1 MALLHDPS
9 VQSSLLARLDRLRP
23 DSTPRWGTMSVDQML
38 WHVNQGLDATV
49 GRIEP
54 DKMRMPLPPAAL
66 KFMVLNF
73 PWMKG
78 APTNPRY
85 VTTARHDF
93 ARELDRCR
101 QLIGEVAAR
110 PLDGLASKHPVLGRM
125 SGRDH
130 SRLQAKHLDHH
141 LRQFGV

>member
-1 MALLHDPS
+1 
-9 VQSSLLARLDRLRP
+9 
-23 DSTPRWGTMSVDQML
+23 MSVDQML

-54 DKMRMPLPPAAL
+54 EKMRMPLPAAAL
-66 KFMVLNF
+66 KFMVLNL

-78 APTNPRY
+78 APTNPRF
-85 VTTARHDF
+85 VATARYDF
-93 ARELDRCR
+93 ARELERCR
-101 QLIGEVAAR
+101 QLVNEVAAH
-110 PLDGLASKHPVLGRM
+110 PLDDLASQHPVLGRM

>member
-1 MALLHDPS
+1 
-9 VQSSLLARLDRLRP
+9 
-23 DSTPRWGTMSVDQML
+23 MSVDQML
-38 WHVNQGLDATV
+38 WHVNQGLEATV

-54 DKMRMPLPPAAL
+54 DKMRIPLPQAAL
-66 KFMVLNF
+66 RFMVLNL

-78 APTNPRY
+78 APTNPQF
-85 VTTARHDF
+85 VTTVRHDF
-93 ARELDRCR
+93 PRELDRCR
-101 QLIGEVAAR
+101 QLIDEVAAHS
-110 PLDGLASKHPVLGRM
+110 LEGLASKHPVLGHM

>member
-1 MALLHDPS
+1 MPLLHEPA
-9 VQSSLLARLDRLRP
+9 VTSSLLARLDTLRA
-23 DSTPRWGTMSVDQML
+23 DSTPRWGKMSVDQML

-54 DKMRMPLPPAAL
+54 DKMRVPLPAAAL
-66 KFMVLNF
+66 KFMVLNL

-78 APTNPRY
+78 ATTNPRF
-85 VTTARHDF
+85 VATTRHDF
-93 ARELDRCR
+93 ALELERCR
-101 QLIGEVAAR
+101 QLIKEVAAH
-110 PLDGLASKHPVLGRM
+110 PLEGLARMHPVLGHM